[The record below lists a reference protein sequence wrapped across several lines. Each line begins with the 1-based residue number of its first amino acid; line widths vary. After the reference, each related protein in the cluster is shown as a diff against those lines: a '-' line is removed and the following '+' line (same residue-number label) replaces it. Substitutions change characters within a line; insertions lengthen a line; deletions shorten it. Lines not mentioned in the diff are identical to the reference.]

1 MGRREM
7 HYFVALSA
15 FVAIASAEPVNAQ
28 QVKAGVLTCDVSE
41 GMGYIIG
48 SQKLLS
54 CRFSPEGPGRRED
67 YDGSITKFGLDLGLT
82 RSGVMVWA
90 VFSNTVAGPGFLA
103 GDYFGASGE
112 ATVGAGVGAKP
123 QWEFPRLCRGG
134 SKSLTYPAVDTAAPS
149 TKLRIA
155 SRQAHEEGCAAGK
168 IRQFTRHDVQRSG

>member
-1 MGRREM
+1 MR
-7 HYFVALSA
+7 YLVAALA
-15 FVAIASAEPVNAQ
+15 LGLALEPAEPVLAQ
-28 QVKAGVLTCDVSE
+28 QVKAGVLSCDVSG
-41 GMGYIIG
+41 GMGLILG
-48 SQKLLS
+48 SQKLVS
-54 CRFSPEGPGRRED
+54 CSFTPDGEGRRED

-82 RSGVMVWA
+82 HGSRMIWV
-90 VFSNTVAGPGFLA
+90 VFSNTVAGAGFLA

-155 SRQAHEEGCAAGK
+155 SRQAHEEG
-168 IRQFTRHDVQRSG
+168 FD